1 MKVAI
6 VGSRGLK
13 VSDLGNYL
21 AANVTEIV
29 SRDAKWINPC
39 AKEYALSREIKLT
52 EYLSEYEK
60 YGKAAPLKRNI
71 TIIESVGFHSIWLI
85 RKPL

>member
-1 MKVAI
+1 MD
-6 VGSRGLK
+6 R
-13 VSDLGNYL
+13 YL
-21 AANVTEIV
+21 CQGIRT
-29 SRDAKWINPC
+29 
-39 AKEYALSREIKLT
+39 LQGIKLT

-71 TIIESVGFHSIWLI
+71 SIIESVGFPFIWII